1 VQVTYCRQLWD
12 DHGTRKFLEF
22 DEIEE
27 FAFRQFFTQLRLLH
41 QKRHLFTRL
50 QSSYQLLKERQ
61 AAATAAAVPGTGSR
75 GTGPKHKA
83 LLQVSPPPPPNARP
97 PSPDPL
103 QLSKEVSSLSQ
114 ELSTLQ
120 ADLTSFHQA
129 STLRAEQFSSSHL
142 QPALHL
148 SLGHTKVI
156 LLDSLWSQAITR
168 TGYAVDGPLRKR
180 EIEVNMSEEVP
191 PSCLPPRPSLPPPV
205 PGFSL
210 T

>member
-1 VQVTYCRQLWD
+1 MKLKNLHFVNSSLSSVFCTRSVTSSLASSLLINFSKNVKLLLLLLLCQGQALVAQDLNIKLY
-12 DHGTRKFLEF
+12 
-22 DEIEE
+22 
-27 FAFRQFFTQLRLLH
+27 FR
-41 QKRHLFTRL
+41 
-50 QSSYQLLKERQ
+50 S
-61 AAATAAAVPGTGSR
+61 P
-75 GTGPKHKA
+75 
-83 LLQVSPPPPPNARP
+83 PPPPPNAHP

-168 TGYAVDGPLRKR
+168 TGFAVEGPLRKR
-180 EIEVNMSEEVP
+180 EIEVNMTEEVP
-191 PSCLPPRPSLPPPV
+191 PSLLSPHHPV
-205 PGFSL
+205 PWL
-210 T
+210 H